1 MKFIDDMSALAL
13 PLIEESG
20 CELVDAEYKKEGS
33 QMILRFYVEL
43 NEGHISIDEL
53 AEVSEKI
60 SKAIDEREDIR
71 DNFVLEV
78 SSPGVERVLKKPKDY
93 ERFAG
98 SRVDVSLYKARDG
111 AKKLV
116 VVLGGYSDGVFT
128 FSDDKGTFT
137 LNESEVAKI
146 NLHFDFKF

>member
-1 MKFIDDMSALAL
+1 MKFIDDMTELAL

-33 QMILRFYVEL
+33 VMVLRFYVEL

-60 SKAIDEREDIR
+60 SRAIDERDDIR
-71 DNFVLEV
+71 DNFTLEV

-98 SRVDVSLYKARDG
+98 SRVDVSLYRARDG

-116 VVLGGYSDGVFT
+116 AVLEGYEDGVFT
-128 FSDDKGTFT
+128 FTDANGTFE
-137 LNESEVAKI
+137 LAESEVAKI

>member
-1 MKFIDDMSALAL
+1 MKFIDDMTELAL
-13 PLIEESG
+13 PFIEESG
-20 CELVDAEYKKEGS
+20 CELVDAEYRKEGS
-33 QMILRFYVEL
+33 SMVLRFYIEL
-43 NEGHISIDEL
+43 AEGHISIDEL

-60 SKAIDEREDIR
+60 SKAIDLRDDIR

-98 SRVDVSLYKARDG
+98 SRVDVSLYRAREG

-116 VVLGGYSDGVFT
+116 VTLEGYEDGVFT
-128 FSDDKGTFT
+128 FSDERGSFE
-137 LNESEVAKI
+137 LAASEVAKI

>member
-33 QMILRFYVEL
+33 QMILRFYIEL
-43 NEGHISIDEL
+43 SEGHISIDQL

-98 SRVDVSLYKARDG
+98 SCVDVSLYRARDG

-116 VVLGGYSDGVFT
+116 AVLEGYSDGVFT
-128 FSDDKGTFT
+128 FSDGRGPFT

>member
-1 MKFIDDMSALAL
+1 MKFIDDMTELAL

-33 QMILRFYVEL
+33 VMILRFYVEL
-43 NEGHISIDEL
+43 SEGHISIDEL

-60 SKAIDEREDIR
+60 SRAIDERDDIR
-71 DNFVLEV
+71 DNFTLEV

-98 SRVDVSLYKARDG
+98 SRVDVSLYRARDG

-116 VVLGGYSDGVFT
+116 AVLEGYGDGVFT
-128 FSDDKGTFT
+128 FTDANGTFE
-137 LNESEVAKI
+137 LAESEVAKI